1 MTSKYAILNIDVI
14 RFWVVSIQTVHRLK
28 GDVIWIMTHFEFQN
42 SDFLLLENSKRTSIE
57 HIRSAHCLNLNIEI

>member
-28 GDVIWIMTHFEFQN
+28 GDVI
-42 SDFLLLENSKRTSIE
+42 
-57 HIRSAHCLNLNIEI
+57 